1 MGGAEGYSVHEIFYV
16 DIYLILNFMMNFFL
30 LYLTAII
37 RQKRRMGGRI
47 FLFSLLFAGISTGSA
62 YILWNEKAWRAGSAL
77 LELGGMVYAV
87 FLPRSVRNWWR
98 EMAIFLSL
106 ALFSGGGILAFLS
119 VGNALFGELPV
130 SAMGMLCLS
139 VALMGIAFA
148 MLRRQWAAQRQN
160 QQTLVWV
167 DVAHGG
173 RRCEVMA
180 LVDTGNRLVSP
191 YTGEGV
197 WIVSEELAERM
208 ALSQDSAP
216 IYIPFQSLG
225 GSGLWEAYRLER
237 AVVEGKMAYENILVA
252 VSPHLG
258 EMEEIQMILNIMGS

>member
-1 MGGAEGYSVHEIFYV
+1 MHEIFYV

-47 FLFSLLFAGISTGSA
+47 FLFSLLFAGISTGST
-62 YILWNEKAWRAGSAL
+62 YILWNERAWRAGCAL

-87 FLPRSVRNWWR
+87 FLPRSIRNWWR

-106 ALFSGGGILAFLS
+106 ALFSGGGIAAFLS
-119 VGNALFGELPV
+119 VGNALFDELPV
-130 SAMGMLCLS
+130 PAMGMLCIS
-139 VALMGIAFA
+139 MVLMGIAFA

-160 QQTLVWV
+160 QQTIVWV
-167 DVAHGG
+167 ELVHGG
-173 RRCEVMA
+173 RHCQVKA
-180 LVDTGNRLVSP
+180 LMDTGNRLVSP

-197 WIVSEELAERM
+197 WIVSEELAGKM

-216 IYIPFQSLG
+216 VYIPFQSLG
-225 GSGLWEAYRLER
+225 GSGLWEAYRLDR
-237 AVVEGKMAYENILVA
+237 AVVKGERAYENILVA

-258 EMEEIQMILNIMGS
+258 EMDEIQMILNIMGS